1 METSAMCEIF
11 PKLPMKMQTR
21 RHWRL
26 SDVFIFNF
34 EQILQIDLVFPLL
47 TLSKLM
53 PSRNVVN
60 LNVTIT
66 IFQSRRPVKK
76 ENETIA
82 EL

>member
-1 METSAMCEIF
+1 
-11 PKLPMKMQTR
+11 MKTQTR
-21 RHWRL
+21 RHWHL

>member
-11 PKLPMKMQTR
+11 PKLPMKTQTP

-47 TLSKLM
+47 TLKKLM

-60 LNVTIT
+60 LNVTSQ
-66 IFQSRRPVKK
+66 FSRVGG
-76 ENETIA
+76 
-82 EL
+82 L